1 MPDVV
6 DVIHQSA
13 HAFEA
18 EAECEAGINRRINSA
33 RPKNIRMDHSRAAEL
48 YPASAFA
55 WTAALTVDLT
65 GSVTAKAREIELGR
79 RLGEREVRRPKSRDS
94 VGAIHPFEPLGNCP
108 FQMRHRDAFVDTEAF
123 QLVKHRC
130 MRHVG
135 RVAAKHLARS

>member
-94 VGAIHPFEPLGNCP
+94 VGAIHVFHISCSFWPITRARMSVVPPAENGTT
-108 FQMRHRDAFVDTEAF
+108 MVTGRD
-123 QLVKHRC
+123 
-130 MRHVG
+130 G
-135 RVAAKHLARS
+135 